1 MEYMAKEW
9 KMVGNG
15 ELLSDPKAHRL
26 NDEALAAAP
35 KGYLGENVIAM
46 LPKKTV
52 IGKCRICGKH
62 KQLTKE
68 HIPLKNS
75 GNKQNTAS
83 HSLDDWLKNQDVR
96 DLGKGKVA
104 QGGIYGF
111 TLCSDCNSLTGTRFG
126 GEYTKWAANGFA
138 VLSELPLDELNSQQ
152 GPFAQGIQFG
162 TKDKPVFPGS
172 MARQVLSFMCSLSGS
187 WDIAER
193 YPIIRALL
201 LSDVVASLPDDLDLG
216 MALYAGPRGRTVGP
230 QLKVDVENMSWQWVM
245 EVAFPPFAFTMVLLS
260 NKTKP
265 LHGLVLNEWFAQK
278 AKDSVAFKGE
288 VEIGFGWSPFPGDYR
303 TLAAINKQAN
313 TK

>member
-1 MEYMAKEW
+1 MEPVW
-9 KMVGNG
+9 KMVGN
-15 ELLSDPKAHRL
+15 EALLNNSKAHQL

-35 KGYLGENVIAM
+35 KGYLGENVIEM
-46 LPKKTV
+46 LPKNTAV
-52 IGKCRICGKH
+52 GKCRICGKQ

-75 GNKQNTAS
+75 GNKQNTVS
-83 HSLDDWLKNQDVR
+83 HSLDDWVNNQNVQ
-96 DLGKGKVA
+96 DLGKGKVT

-111 TLCSDCNSLTGTRFG
+111 TLCRDCNSLTGTRFG
-126 GEYTKWAANGFA
+126 SEYTKWAANGFA
-138 VLSELPLDELNSQQ
+138 VLSGLPLDELNSQQ

-162 TKDKPVFPGS
+162 TKDKPIFPGS

-193 YPIIRALL
+193 YPIIRELL
-201 LSDVVASLPDDLDLG
+201 LSDTTANLPAELDLG
-216 MALYAGPRGRTVGP
+216 MALYAGPRGRVTGP
-230 QLKVDVENMSWQWVM
+230 QLRVNVDDMSWQWVM
-245 EVAFPPFAFTMVLLS
+245 EMAFPPFAFTMVLLS
-260 NKTKP
+260 NKSEP

-278 AKDSVAFKGE
+278 AKDPIVFKAE
-288 VEIGFGWSPFPGDYR
+288 VKIGFGWSPYPNDYR